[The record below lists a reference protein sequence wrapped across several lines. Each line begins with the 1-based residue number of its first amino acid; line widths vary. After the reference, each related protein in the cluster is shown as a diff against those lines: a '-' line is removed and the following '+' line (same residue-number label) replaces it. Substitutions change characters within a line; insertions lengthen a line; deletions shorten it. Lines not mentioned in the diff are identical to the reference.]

1 MLEFIFKYWI
11 EFLFGIVI
19 AIGSY
24 MIKRTLKSF
33 RQERAEEKE
42 TFLNGIKKEIRA
54 EFELSNKRETEL
66 ADQIKVLKAGLL
78 SIQGRTFK
86 SNCRRLLDQNH
97 DITLEEYE
105 EITKD
110 HEAYNSLGG
119 NHNGDQL
126 YLLVRKKVENSWANR
141 DINT

>member
-1 MLEFIFKYWI
+1 MLEFVLKYWI
-11 EFLFGIVI
+11 EFLFGGVI

-33 RQERAEEKE
+33 RQERADEKE
-42 TFLNGIKKEIRA
+42 AFLEGIKDEIRA
-54 EFELSNKRETEL
+54 EFERSNKKETEL
-66 ADQIKVLKAGLL
+66 AEEIKVLKAGLL

-86 SNCRRLLDQNH
+86 SNCRRLLDPDH
-97 DITLEEYE
+97 DISLEEYE

-110 HEAYNSLGG
+110 HDAYNSLGG

-126 YLLVRKKVENSWANR
+126 YQLVRKKVEDSW
-141 DINT
+141 DKV

>member
-1 MLEFIFKYWI
+1 MLEFVLRYWI
-11 EFLFGIVI
+11 EFLFGGVI

-33 RQERAEEKE
+33 RQERADEKE
-42 TFLNGIKKEIRA
+42 AFLEGIKDEIRA
-54 EFELSNKRETEL
+54 EFERSNKKETEL
-66 ADQIKVLKAGLL
+66 AEEIKVLKAGLL

-86 SNCRRLLDQNH
+86 SNCRRLLDPDH
-97 DITLEEYE
+97 DISLEEYE

-110 HEAYNSLGG
+110 HDAYNSLGG

-126 YLLVRKKVENSWANR
+126 YQLVRKKVEDSWAK
-141 DINT
+141 DKV

>member
-1 MLEFIFKYWI
+1 MMEFILRYWI
-11 EFLFGIVI
+11 EFLFGLVVMAGSFIV
-19 AIGSY
+19 
-24 MIKRTLKSF
+24 KRTLKSF

-42 TFLNGIKKEIRA
+42 AFLNGIKDEIRA
-54 EFELSNKRETEL
+54 EFERSNKKETEL
-66 ADQIKVLKAGLL
+66 ANEIKVLKAGLL

-86 SNCRRLLDQNH
+86 NNCRRLLDPSH
-97 DITLEEYE
+97 EITLEEYE

-126 YLLVRKKVENSWANR
+126 YLLVRKKVEDSWAK
-141 DINT
+141 DKL

>member
-1 MLEFIFKYWI
+1 MLEFVLKYWI
-11 EFLFGIVI
+11 EFLFGGVI

-33 RQERAEEKE
+33 RQERTEEKE
-42 TFLNGIKKEIRA
+42 AFLEGIKDEIRA
-54 EFELSNKRETEL
+54 EFERSNKKETEL
-66 ADQIKVLKAGLL
+66 AEEIKVLKAGLL

-86 SNCRRLLDQNH
+86 SNCRRLLDPDH
-97 DITLEEYE
+97 DISLEEYE

-110 HEAYNSLGG
+110 HDAYNSLGG

-126 YLLVRKKVENSWANR
+126 YQLVRKKVEDSWAK
-141 DINT
+141 DKV